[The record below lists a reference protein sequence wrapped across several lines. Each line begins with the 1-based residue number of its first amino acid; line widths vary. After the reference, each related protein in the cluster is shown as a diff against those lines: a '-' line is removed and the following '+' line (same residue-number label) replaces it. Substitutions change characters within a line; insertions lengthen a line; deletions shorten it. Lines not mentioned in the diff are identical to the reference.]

1 MYTRRITRNDRA
13 TPWFVLGEAL
23 LLSLTTAVVL
33 LAAGQALA
41 AESCP
46 AGLNHQ
52 FKRLQ
57 DGKSVSL
64 CDYRGKVIL
73 VVNTASKCGF
83 TPQFEGLERVFGR
96 YEKQGLVV
104 LGFPSADFGGQELES
119 NAQIADFCRLTY
131 AVDFPMFEKSS
142 VRGEAANPLFQD
154 LARRTGSPPRWNFHK
169 YLIDRRGERV
179 LAFGTRVNPESPELL
194 AALEQMLA
202 APGGSTR

>member
-1 MYTRRITRNDRA
+1 MQNERV
-13 TPWFVLGEAL
+13 TPWVVLGEAL
-23 LLSLTTAVVL
+23 ALSLAVAMAFF
-33 LAAGQALA
+33 AAGQAFA
-41 AESCP
+41 ADACP
-46 AGLNHQ
+46 TSLNHQ

-64 CDYRGKVIL
+64 CDYRGKVLL

-83 TPQFEGLERVFGR
+83 TPQFEGLERLFGR

-119 NAQIADFCRLTY
+119 NAEIADFCRLTY

-142 VRGEAANPLFQD
+142 VKGDAANPLFRD
-154 LARRTGSPPRWNFHK
+154 LAQRTNSPPRWNFHK

-179 LAFGTRVNPESPELL
+179 LAFGTRVSPESPELL
-194 AALEQMLA
+194 VALEQMLT
-202 APGGSTR
+202 APGIGAR

>member
-1 MYTRRITRNDRA
+1 MNLRTFAQNDRA

-33 LAAGQALA
+33 FAAAQALA

-64 CDYRGKVIL
+64 CDYRGKVLL

-83 TPQFEGLERVFGR
+83 TPQFEGLERLFGR

-119 NAQIADFCRLTY
+119 NAEIADFCRLTY

-142 VRGEAANPLFQD
+142 VKGEAANPLFRD
-154 LARRTGSPPRWNFHK
+154 LAQRTGSPPRWNFHK

-179 LAFGTRVNPESPELL
+179 LAFGTRVSPESSELL

-202 APGGSTR
+202 APGGNTR